1 MNKALSFLYAF
12 IFPLG
17 YLQHTVHFTEALFF
31 FFKLES
37 IAFSKYFLFFPYPF
51 YFYDISLLN
60 LYFFTS
66 VL

>member
-31 FFKLES
+31 KKKKIRIYSIFKIFPFFS
-37 IAFSKYFLFFPYPF
+37 YPF
-51 YFYDISLLN
+51 YFYDC
-60 LYFFTS
+60 
-66 VL
+66 